1 MNQEADLTIIGG
13 GITGL
18 AAAYI
23 AAKQGKKVVV
33 LEASQQFGGLLS
45 TFEVGGNRLE
55 YFYHHFFTHDA
66 EIHWLVKELGLSE
79 KLIYKKTTMGTFRNQ
94 KLYAF
99 NGMFDLL
106 RFTPIS
112 FWGKIRFG
120 LSGIFLGKFARW
132 QDYESVPALDWFY
145 ENAGQSATDALW
157 KPMLTI
163 KFGPYAGKVPLSW
176 MIGRMRQRLGSRKA
190 GDEKLGYIKGGL
202 DTLLQAL
209 LNKLTY
215 MGVELIANAP
225 VSAIQLHPDDAIHSI
240 QTKDNRV
247 WKSKKYL
254 STIPGAI
261 FAKLLPPFSA
271 TRDKLEDIQYFGAVC
286 VVLETTQ
293 KISDTYWINVAD
305 PGFDF
310 GGVIEHTNFISPAEY
325 NGVHITYLSR
335 YFDTKDPLFNATDEQ
350 IKAKMLPQLRLIFKD
365 FNPEIITKVHV
376 FRSSFAATVCD
387 LGFSQ
392 KIMDCKTEFPNLYV
406 ANMAHIY
413 PDERSVNNSIR
424 VAAEACNVMGFAE
437 VKVPKGASLSG
448 KIGFNLHA
456 S

>member
-33 LEASQQFGGLLS
+33 LEASNQFGGLLS
-45 TFEVGGNRLE
+45 TFEVGGNKLE

-99 NGMFDLL
+99 NGMLDLL
-106 RFTPIS
+106 RFTPIN

-120 LSGIFLGKFARW
+120 LSGMYLGKIARW
-132 QDYESVPALDWFY
+132 QDYEDVPALDWFY
-145 ENAGQSATDALW
+145 ENAGKSATDALW
-157 KPMLTI
+157 KPMLDI
-163 KFGPYAGKVPLSW
+163 KFGPYASKVPLSW
-176 MIGRMRQRLGSRKA
+176 MIGRMRQRLNSRKA
-190 GDEKLGYIKGGL
+190 GEEKLGYIKGGL

-209 LNKLTY
+209 LNKLRFL
-215 MGVELIANAP
+215 GVELIANAP
-225 VSAIQLHPDDAIHSI
+225 VTSIDYNSDDSI
-240 QTKDNRV
+240 RSINTPTASYR
-247 WKSKKYL
+247 SYKYL
-254 STIPGAI
+254 STIPGSI
-261 FAKLLPPFSA
+261 FAQLLPPFSI
-271 TRDKLEDIQYFGAVC
+271 TRDKLEAIRYFGAVC
-286 VVLETTQ
+286 VVLETNQ
-293 KISDTYWINVAD
+293 KLSDTYWINIAD

-310 GGVIEHTNFISPAEY
+310 GGVIEHTNFIGPEEY
-325 NGVHITYLSR
+325 NGIHITYLSR

-350 IKAKMLPQLRLIFKD
+350 IKEKMVPQLRHIFKN
-365 FNPEIITKVHV
+365 FNPTIIERIHV
-376 FRSSFAATVCD
+376 FRSSYAATVCD
-387 LGFSQ
+387 LAFSQ
-392 KIMDCKTEFPNLYV
+392 KVISCRTEFPNLYI

-424 VAAEACNVMGFAE
+424 VAAEACKTMGWDN
-437 VKVPKGASLSG
+437 VKVPEGASLSG